1 MINLEIVKR
10 YIFFL
15 FIERFEIMNI
25 FNIVMKK
32 VVLNDVNSKVYNGF
46 GC

>member
-1 MINLEIVKR
+1 MINLEIVKS

-25 FNIVMKK
+25 FNIVVK
-32 VVLNDVNSKVYNGF
+32 NDVNSKVYNWF